1 MTIKKYL
8 DRILGLLE
16 TVSTDKEPV
25 WRMRLNVGRSV
36 KGVYTPD
43 LTLEYTGVD
52 LDIDE
57 VLEKHRDAF
66 QKMEKEYPNSE
77 VK

>member
-1 MTIKKYL
+1 
-8 DRILGLLE
+8 
-16 TVSTDKEPV
+16 
-25 WRMRLNVGRSV
+25 MRLNVGRSV

-43 LTLEYTGVD
+43 LTLEYTGAD

-66 QKMEKEYPNSE
+66 QKMEKEYPNLE
-77 VK
+77 VG